1 MQKLLLNLFI
11 SGFIPKANIW
21 SFTWGRPW
29 TSDFRRGLRSL
40 AGFSAN
46 STPCK
51 VWQLDLSEFLR
62 KQIYLKCFWLWR
74 LFFTSHPGRNGCS
87 QEEEK
92 DSLSESCC
100 QTSPMYPW
108 WEYWTSEGRLSE
120 SWGEICQTSLWLES
134 WLRDISISRYLERFC
149 HMLVM
154 GWVHVDTIMSALFVR
169 NVIISRS
176 LALIKVNQISGYQMI
191 SHLDI
196 NRSLPRMIM
205 CRRSL

>member
-1 MQKLLLNLFI
+1 MKFHLRSALDIGLPSRTEIFGRFFSKLHSLQ
-11 SGFIPKANIW
+11 SVTTGFVRIFEKANI
-21 SFTWGRPW
+21 SQMFLAV
-29 TSDFRRGLRSL
+29 TS
-40 AGFSAN
+40 
-46 STPCK
+46 
-51 VWQLDLSEFLR
+51 
-62 KQIYLKCFWLWR
+62 
-74 LFFTSHPGRNGCS
+74 FFTSHPGRNGCS
-87 QEEEK
+87 HEEEK

-176 LALIKVNQISGYQMI
+176 LALIKVNQISGYQMK